1 MIRTGMAITLVLAAW
16 AAGFLW
22 FVVTAVPS
30 RVEDSVTRTDAIVVL
45 TGGRERV
52 ATGLALLDSGMA
64 GSLFV
69 SGVHPGVDLADLLR
83 HSAPNRQVRPEAV
96 VLGYAA
102 EDTVGNALETAGWAA
117 GRAVT
122 SIRLVTGA
130 YHMPRA
136 LLEFRRSMPD
146 MVIVAHPVFPETV
159 KSREWWL
166 WPGTALLLATE
177 YAKYGAAIVRHW
189 FLPRK
194 ALP

>member
-1 MIRTGMAITLVLAAW
+1 MIRVVALLLTLACAW

-22 FVVTAVPS
+22 FVAVAVPES
-30 RVEDSVTRTDAIVVL
+30 VEDDSTRTDAIVVL

-52 ATGLALLDSGMA
+52 NTGLALLQSDMA
-64 GSLFV
+64 GQLFV
-69 SGVHPGVDLADLLR
+69 SGVPRGVDLADILR
-83 HSAPNRQVRPEAV
+83 HAGPGQHARSDQV
-96 VLGYAA
+96 VLGHAA
-102 EDTVGNALETAGWAA
+102 EDTVGNAIETAGWAA
-117 GRAVT
+117 GRRISSV
-122 SIRLVTGA
+122 RLVTGA

-136 LLEFRRSMPD
+136 LLEFRRALPD
-146 MVIVAHPVFPETV
+146 AMIVPHPVFPDSV
-159 KSREWWL
+159 KSREWWR

>member
-1 MIRTGMAITLVLAAW
+1 MIRIVALLLTLAGAW

-22 FVVTAVPS
+22 FVAAAVPE
-30 RVEDSVTRTDAIVVL
+30 RVEDDVTRTDAIVVL

-52 ATGLALLDSGMA
+52 ATGLALLQSDMA
-64 GSLFV
+64 GRLFV
-69 SGVHPGVDLADLLR
+69 SGVARGVDLADILR
-83 HSAPNRQVRPEAV
+83 HSSPDQHPRPGQV
-96 VLGYAA
+96 VLGHAA
-102 EDTVGNALETAGWAA
+102 EDTVGNAVETAGWAA
-117 GRAVT
+117 GRGMA
-122 SIRLVTGA
+122 SLRLVTGA

-136 LLEFRRSMPD
+136 LLEFRRALPD
-146 MVIVAHPVFPETV
+146 TLIVPHPVFPDSV

-194 ALP
+194 APP